1 MFKNIDVRK
10 STHEQKT
17 RTFLDFSYA
26 EFSSAIEMLQAA
38 KLTNNKNLSKGFI
51 DHSLDEFKHTSF
63 FLKSL
68 DTFLANEH
76 YNNKYKFDTK
86 FVYKLGF
93 INSNYFLFTRY
104 TLEEFSMFIAVNE
117 SQALKLFTKIK
128 KLNFIKDIKDQ
139 VFLDK
144 IISEEKEHLLLMKK
158 SENFINEYNDLL
170 KDEKKHVTL
179 STNFSKR
186 NLTKFYYKFL
196 NFKFLLINKLRH
208 LFSKNKKINGL
219 INYIISIII
228 IILIYPLKR
237 YLNETEE
244 TEKVISF
251 SNRKSK
257 LML

>member
-1 MFKNIDVRK
+1 MFKNIDVKK

-51 DHSLDEFKHTSF
+51 DHSLDEYKHTRF

-68 DTFLANEH
+68 DTFLGNEN
-76 YNNKYKFDTK
+76 YKNKYKFDTK
-86 FVYKLGF
+86 LVYKLGF
-93 INSNYFLFTRY
+93 INDNYFLFSKY
-104 TLEEFSMFIAVNE
+104 TLNEFSMFIAINE
-117 SQALKLFTKIK
+117 AQALKVFTKIK
-128 KLNFIKDIKDQ
+128 KLNFIDDIKDQ
-139 VFLDK
+139 IFLDK
-144 IISEEKEHLLLMKK
+144 IISEEEQHLLLITQ
-158 SENFINEYNDLL
+158 SEKFVNEYDDLL

-179 STNFSKR
+179 SRNFSKK

-196 NFKFLLINKLRH
+196 SFKFILANKIRH
-208 LFSKNKKINGL
+208 LFSKNKKINSF

-237 YLNETEE
+237 YLNDKEKTY
-244 TEKVISF
+244 KVISF
-251 SNRKSK
+251 SHKNSK